1 MSFANAGRVIT
12 RAKTIR
18 KRAAKA
24 EKPIDFFIEP
34 PPLKTG
40 LSASRPSIWDI
51 KANRFVGKVPRSILI
66 IKIPPPVLRL
76 VKTLCPGTKR
86 PRTDGP
92 PSTSEYSRNQGENP
106 KHSENKAEHSN
117 NQQYWAMKNDGPNP
131 VII

>member
-66 IKIPPPVLRL
+66 INSSTGIAAGQNPLSRHKTPPNRWPAKHIKI
-76 VKTLCPGTKR
+76 
-86 PRTDGP
+86 
-92 PSTSEYSRNQGENP
+92 SRNQGENP
-106 KHSENKAEHSN
+106 KHSKNKAEHSKN
-117 NQQYWAMKNDGPNP
+117 KQYWAMKNEAQTQ
-131 VII
+131 